1 VNLFRTILLFTF
13 SAFSTISLVAQKQ
26 FIKGIILSQSDSSII
41 SHAHIINTT
50 SKIGV
55 TSNQTGDF
63 FIKAKS
69 EDTLLISFIGFESQ
83 KIQASKVG
91 NEIYLKRAIHTLESH
106 TVLPYKDF
114 KEFREA
120 FTNLELK
127 KTTKF
132 KLNKSFL
139 LSIDELKLWSPPQN
153 ILRGQ
158 FTALAA
164 KFNKRIQDKKNYER
178 LLKRDKNKAFLA
190 TKFNPTIIKQATTLK
205 EEYQINSFMEYCDF
219 TDQFIEFSSHYN
231 LMDQIINCFD
241 EYNNLPLANK

>member
-120 FTNLELK
+120 FINLELK
-127 KTTKF
+127 DTIKDIVSPSIMLSVAELKSYIPRGMRKSGAYGNPGREVYLEMLRKDKIRASRFNPLVINSITQIK
-132 KLNKSFL
+132 NENQIKSF
-139 LSIDELKLWSPPQN
+139 I
-153 ILRGQ
+153 
-158 FTALAA
+158 
-164 KFNKRIQDKKNYER
+164 
-178 LLKRDKNKAFLA
+178 
-190 TKFNPTIIKQATTLK
+190 
-205 EEYQINSFMEYCDF
+205 EYCDF
-219 TDQFIEFSSHYN
+219 TDHFIDNSSEYR
-231 LMDQIINCFD
+231 LVDQIIYCFE
-241 EYNNLPLANK
+241 EYSNLSMASN